1 MSTPT
6 SRFPNRFVLVFS
18 IFLALI
24 LVGTSGYHW
33 LEGMSMVDALYM
45 TVITISTVGFGEV
58 RALSPL
64 GRVFTI
70 ALILGGGGL
79 AAFAVTAAVD
89 FIMSGQWRVYWDTRR
104 RFRMLSELTEHVI
117 VCGFGRVGRHVSD
130 ELAAENVPFIVIDT
144 DEDRVAH
151 AQKRGYLTITGNAA
165 NETLLQKVGIERAR
179 AMVAAVDS
187 DAENVFITLTARS
200 LNPNIYIV
208 ARANYDESEKKMLSA
223 GANRTMMP
231 YHISGKRIVTML
243 VRPSVA
249 DFLDE
254 VVHAGN
260 LEFILEEVRI
270 ESDSVLA
277 GKTISEAQIRNRI
290 GVTVVACRMQEGE
303 FDTRI
308 GPDTV
313 LQPDGLLIVLGTRES
328 MQELITLA
336 KGN

>member
-1 MSTPT
+1 MRTSS
-6 SRFPNRFVLVFS
+6 SRFPNRFILAFVIL
-18 IFLALI
+18 IALI

-33 LEGMSMVDALYM
+33 LEGMSIIDALYM
-45 TVITISTVGFGEV
+45 TIITISTVGFGEV
-58 RALSPL
+58 RTLSPL

-70 ALILGGGGL
+70 TLILGGGGL
-79 AAFAVTAAVD
+79 AAFSISAGVD
-89 FIMSGQWRVYWDTRR
+89 FIMSGEWRAYWNTRR

-144 DEDRVAH
+144 DEDRIAH
-151 AQKRGYLTITGNAA
+151 AQKQGYLTITGNAA
-165 NETLLQKVGIERAR
+165 NEALLQKVGIEQAR

-208 ARANYDESEKKMLSA
+208 ARANYDDSEPKLLSA
-223 GANRTMMP
+223 GVNRTIMP

-254 VVHAGN
+254 VAHAGG
-260 LEFILEEVRI
+260 LELVLEEVRI
-270 ESDSVLA
+270 KPGSKLA
-277 GKTISEAQIRNRI
+277 GKTISDAQVRSQL
-290 GVTVVACRMQEGE
+290 GVTVLACRNQEGN

-308 GPDTV
+308 GPDTI
-313 LQPDGLLIVLGTRES
+313 LKPDGLLIVLGTREQLRE
-328 MQELITLA
+328 MLKLA
-336 KGN
+336 QPT